1 MEPMDPAVPPPP
13 PAAQP
18 EGPVACK
25 RHPNVQTMLRCVRCG
40 DPICPDCM
48 RPAAVGY
55 QCPDC
60 ARDSRQEYH
69 QPGRNA
75 GTSAS
80 GATVTKALLFVLVVV
95 YGIEVARSGA
105 GSLIAGPSIPAL
117 IRLGAIVPALI
128 ADGEYWRLFTGMF
141 LHASLLHIALNGY
154 ALYIVGSVVE
164 SELGRWRFLALYLV
178 TGLFGSAAVYM
189 FSGIF
194 EPTIG
199 ASGAIFGLFG
209 VFAAY
214 NFRRR
219 DNAFYAMRLRS
230 MLTVIVI
237 NLLFT
242 FFVPGIS
249 KAGHIGGLVCGL
261 LLGLAIDGIGRR
273 TSRAV
278 AFWTAITV
286 ALALTAA
293 IVVIRTPQIPPG
305 AADRLRAA
313 LSELSA

>member
-1 MEPMDPAVPPPP
+1 
-13 PAAQP
+13 
-18 EGPVACK
+18 
-25 RHPNVQTMLRCVRCG
+25 
-40 DPICPDCM
+40 M
-48 RPAAVGY
+48 RPASVGY
-55 QCPDC
+55 QCPSC
-60 ARDSRQEYH
+60 ARGSRQEVH
-69 QPGRNA
+69 QPGRRV
-75 GTSAS
+75 GSAAA

-95 YGIEVARSGA
+95 YGLEVAASGA
-105 GSLIAGPSIPAL
+105 GSIVAGPTARAL

-128 ADGEYWRLFTGMF
+128 ADGEYWRLVAGMF

-154 ALYIVGSVVE
+154 ALYVVGSVVE
-164 SELGRWRFLALYLV
+164 SELGRWRFLAVYLA

-199 ASGAIFGLFG
+199 ASGAVFGLFG

-219 DNAFYAMRLRS
+219 DNAFYAARLRG
-230 MLTVIVI
+230 MLSVIVI

-249 KAGHIGGLVCGL
+249 KAGHIGGLACGL

-278 AFWTAITV
+278 AFWAAIAV
-286 ALALTAA
+286 ALSLTVA

-305 AADRLRAA
+305 AGDALRTA
-313 LSELSA
+313 LELAG

>member
-1 MEPMDPAVPPPP
+1 M
-13 PAAQP
+13 
-18 EGPVACK
+18 ACK

-60 ARDSRQEYH
+60 ARDARQEFH
-69 QPGRNA
+69 QPGRQIGTAAA
-75 GTSAS
+75 GL
-80 GATVTKALLFVLVVV
+80 TVTKALLLVLVAV
-95 YGIEVARSGA
+95 YAIEVAASGA
-105 GSLIAGPSIPAL
+105 GSLITGPSVPTM
-117 IRLGAIVPALI
+117 IRLGAIVPALV

-141 LHASLLHIALNGY
+141 LHVSLLHIALNGY

-164 SELGRWRFLALYLV
+164 AELGRWRFLAIYLV

-214 NFRRR
+214 NYRRR
-219 DNAFYAMRLRS
+219 DNAFYAARMRS
-230 MLTVIVI
+230 MLTVIAI
-237 NLLFT
+237 NLIFT
-242 FFVPGIS
+242 FWVASIS
-249 KAGHIGGLVCGL
+249 KAGHIGGLVGGL
-261 LLGLAIDGIGRR
+261 ILGLAIDGIGRR
-273 TSRAV
+273 TSRAA
-278 AFWTAITV
+278 AFWGAIAVLLSLTV
-286 ALALTAA
+286 AM
-293 IVVIRTPQIPPG
+293 VVIRTSQIPPG
-305 AADRLRAA
+305 AGDQLRAF
-313 LSELSA
+313 LELSG

>member
-1 MEPMDPAVPPPP
+1 M
-13 PAAQP
+13 
-18 EGPVACK
+18 ACK
-25 RHPNVQTMLRCVRCG
+25 RHPDVQTMLRCVRCG

-60 ARDSRQEYH
+60 ARGARQEIH
-69 QPGRNA
+69 QPGRNIGA
-75 GTSAS
+75 SAA
-80 GATVTKALLFVLVVV
+80 GATVTKALLFVLVIV
-95 YGIEVARSGA
+95 YGVEIAASGA
-105 GSLIAGPSIPAL
+105 GSIVAGPSVPVL

-164 SELGRWRFLALYLV
+164 AELGRWRFLAIYLV

-214 NFRRR
+214 NYRRR
-219 DNAFYAMRLRS
+219 NNAFYAARMRS

-278 AFWTAITV
+278 AFWAAIAV
-286 ALALTAA
+286 ALALAVA
-293 IVVIRTPQIPPG
+293 IVVIRTPEIPPN

-313 LSELSA
+313 LELAG